1 MGIPFFERSV
11 MIEKKQV
18 SIPFLMML
26 LVPILIVSY
35 YISGIFTFP
44 DMTIL
49 NATDYLPLI
58 FEQWYKV
65 WWNEKTPACLG
76 VGIILWVFLCWYI
89 LYHYRNFQAGHEYG
103 DEEWADPYDITKRR
117 SNPDPNKNRILSQN
131 VRVAT
136 EGENAPSNNNMMLWG
151 SSGQY
156 KSTSIVMRNVLE
168 SITNCIVLDV
178 KGELLYKCG
187 LKLKNDGYTIRVLN
201 LKDPELSDRYNPF
214 AYIEKEEDLIKL
226 IANIQQSLTPPDSMS
241 NDPFWQQGVA
251 LYLQST
257 FYYEWFIAKE
267 EGRTATFNN
276 VLKLINDET
285 KYDTSVKV
293 EEGEKPPTILQMKMN
308 AISEKYGEDNPA
320 VRDYR
325 KLKEGATETVRS
337 IIIITNAMLKL
348 CETKA
353 LQRVFEADD
362 MNLREFATGVGGTVE
377 HPTKNKIALFIVTDD
392 NDSSYNFVASMLY
405 SQALQILCRMADYD
419 FKEQGGKLPIPLVF
433 WMDEYYAGARP
444 AEAEKLMGTIR
455 SRNMSLIPILQSKSQ
470 VEALYKSNKWE
481 IMMDNCA
488 TIVFLGCGAGALS
501 TQKYISE
508 LLGKMTIDTF
518 NDGKNGNN
526 YSGNY
531 NKTGK
536 ELLTPAG
543 VRKMSR
549 KNCIIFLEG
558 EFPIIDR
565 KAFPWETGASRSTI
579 LFAKFRRIF
588 NKNVVIPYSAYQI
601 AMQLNKES
609 PDGGYVCAVR
619 GMLNTK
625 TGAYETVITEP
636 KVEEVAEIPA
646 GAKKII
652 IDENFLYKD
661 YTQPCEK
668 VDDDQKMMIAFL
680 REKEY
685 EQKLDK
691 LAHPD
696 KEQSVTLKKD
706 MQLPLVEYIN
716 QYICELDDSRK
727 QQICEAIALKIPEQQ
742 IKEMFDMSLK
752 DMIKVTGKAG

>member
-1 MGIPFFERSV
+1 MR
-11 MIEKKQV
+11 
-18 SIPFLMML
+18 L
-26 LVPILIVSY
+26 
-35 YISGIFTFP
+35 
-44 DMTIL
+44 
-49 NATDYLPLI
+49 
-58 FEQWYKV
+58 
-65 WWNEKTPACLG
+65 KT
-76 VGIILWVFLCWYI
+76 
-89 LYHYRNFQAGHEYG
+89 
-103 DEEWADPYDITKRR
+103 
-117 SNPDPNKNRILSQN
+117 
-131 VRVAT
+131 
-136 EGENAPSNNNMMLWG
+136 
-151 SSGQY
+151 
-156 KSTSIVMRNVLE
+156 
-168 SITNCIVLDV
+168 
-178 KGELLYKCG
+178 
-187 LKLKNDGYTIRVLN
+187 KNDGYTIRVLN

-293 EEGEKPPTILQMKMN
+293 EEGEKLPTILQMKMN

-337 IIIITNAMLKL
+337 IIVITNAMLKL

-543 VRKMSR
+543 VRK
-549 KNCIIFLEG
+549 
-558 EFPIIDR
+558 
-565 KAFPWETGASRSTI
+565 
-579 LFAKFRRIF
+579 
-588 NKNVVIPYSAYQI
+588 
-601 AMQLNKES
+601 
-609 PDGGYVCAVR
+609 
-619 GMLNTK
+619 
-625 TGAYETVITEP
+625 
-636 KVEEVAEIPA
+636 
-646 GAKKII
+646 
-652 IDENFLYKD
+652 
-661 YTQPCEK
+661 
-668 VDDDQKMMIAFL
+668 
-680 REKEY
+680 
-685 EQKLDK
+685 
-691 LAHPD
+691 
-696 KEQSVTLKKD
+696 
-706 MQLPLVEYIN
+706 
-716 QYICELDDSRK
+716 
-727 QQICEAIALKIPEQQ
+727 
-742 IKEMFDMSLK
+742 
-752 DMIKVTGKAG
+752 

>member
-1 MGIPFFERSV
+1 
-11 MIEKKQV
+11 
-18 SIPFLMML
+18 
-26 LVPILIVSY
+26 
-35 YISGIFTFP
+35 
-44 DMTIL
+44 
-49 NATDYLPLI
+49 
-58 FEQWYKV
+58 
-65 WWNEKTPACLG
+65 
-76 VGIILWVFLCWYI
+76 
-89 LYHYRNFQAGHEYG
+89 
-103 DEEWADPYDITKRR
+103 
-117 SNPDPNKNRILSQN
+117 
-131 VRVAT
+131 
-136 EGENAPSNNNMMLWG
+136 
-151 SSGQY
+151 
-156 KSTSIVMRNVLE
+156 
-168 SITNCIVLDV
+168 
-178 KGELLYKCG
+178 
-187 LKLKNDGYTIRVLN
+187 
-201 LKDPELSDRYNPF
+201 
-214 AYIEKEEDLIKL
+214 
-226 IANIQQSLTPPDSMS
+226 
-241 NDPFWQQGVA
+241 
-251 LYLQST
+251 
-257 FYYEWFIAKE
+257 
-267 EGRTATFNN
+267 
-276 VLKLINDET
+276 
-285 KYDTSVKV
+285 
-293 EEGEKPPTILQMKMN
+293 
-308 AISEKYGEDNPA
+308 
-320 VRDYR
+320 
-325 KLKEGATETVRS
+325 
-337 IIIITNAMLKL
+337 
-348 CETKA
+348 
-353 LQRVFEADD
+353 
-362 MNLREFATGVGGTVE
+362 
-377 HPTKNKIALFIVTDD
+377 
-392 NDSSYNFVASMLY
+392 
-405 SQALQILCRMADYD
+405 
-419 FKEQGGKLPIPLVF
+419 
-433 WMDEYYAGARP
+433 
-444 AEAEKLMGTIR
+444 MGTIR

-601 AMQLNKES
+601 AMKLNKES
-609 PDGGYVCAVR
+609 TEGGYVCPVR

-652 IDENFLYKD
+652 LDENFLYKD
-661 YTQPCEK
+661 FTQPCEK

-742 IKEMFDMSLK
+742 IKGMFDMSLE